1 MSGPRLSMIEVPHLY
16 YGETLNKNNK
26 PTTKYESSGA
36 QTQNNIP
43 QTQVGK
49 MAT

>member
-1 MSGPRLSMIEVPHLY
+1 MCRVPNLY
-16 YGETLNKNNK
+16 FGETAKQNNK
-26 PTTKYESSGA
+26 PTTKRESSGAHA

-49 MAT
+49 IAT